1 MMRKETKTQKEKDAE
16 LNGIKI
22 QQASMQNMLMK
33 LVESLA
39 STTDQTQLNTI
50 AKSLANSG
58 ILKPK
63 TNY

>member
-1 MMRKETKTQKEKDAE
+1 
-16 LNGIKI
+16 
-22 QQASMQNMLMK
+22 MLTK

-39 STTDQTQLNTI
+39 SATDQTELNTI

-63 TNY
+63 TNNNDN

>member
-1 MMRKETKTQKEKDAE
+1 
-16 LNGIKI
+16 
-22 QQASMQNMLMK
+22 MQNMLMK
-33 LVESLA
+33 LVESLT

-63 TNY
+63 INNNGN